1 MPALRNV
8 LHERFANAIA
18 AGINAKSAYVEIG
31 YSPNGAAQAASRL
44 AMSRK
49 VKARVE
55 EICNLAR
62 RDKSTMEAF
71 DKARVLNRLD
81 TLGRAAEAA
90 RQFAAAIR
98 CEELIGKEHG
108 MFTDSS
114 RVAFEW
120 DGDLAK
126 LPPEIRLK
134 FMAQLEGMA
143 FGSNQKAAAEARAQV
158 EAELAAEEG
167 GLVERPQ

>member
-1 MPALRNV
+1 MPMLQNPR
-8 LHERFANAIA
+8 HERFANALA
-18 AGINAKSAYVEIG
+18 AGISKSSAYQELG
-31 YSPNGAAQAASRL
+31 YSEKGIPQGASRL
-44 AMSRK
+44 ANNPR

-108 MFTDSS
+108 MFTESS

-134 FMAQLEGMA
+134 FMQQLESMA

-158 EAELAAEEG
+158 EAELAAEEA
-167 GLVERPQ
+167 VIADRPQ